1 MKWLILCFIVT
12 LAGCTTSGPHRP
24 PEGSAP
30 AARTGSAPA
39 ESGAVD
45 YGALQRSLGLDRST
59 DELGYEE
66 KPFNTCD
73 AGYGY
78 SQSHNCHRE
87 VFVVL
92 HFRLVCRDSEGTIS
106 TVLTEMDVAPL
117 AGRTVRWNLKGMSGT
132 VVTDGLGYGQIRV
145 VSPVSQKRERVRLA
159 VGNEFLYMRAGE
171 VTKIITPRPW
181 CDPI

>member
-12 LAGCTTSGPHRP
+12 LTGCTTSGPQKP
-24 PEGSAP
+24 SAGASLP
-30 AARTGSAPA
+30 RSESAASD
-39 ESGAVD
+39 SGAVD
-45 YGALQRSLGLDRST
+45 YGALQRYLGLDRSS
-59 DELGYEE
+59 DELGYAE
-66 KPFNTCD
+66 KTFNTCD

-78 SQSHNCHRE
+78 SRSHNCHHE

-106 TVLTEMDVAPL
+106 TVLTEMDLSPL
-117 AGRTVRWNLKGMSGT
+117 SGRTVRWNLKGMSGT
-132 VVTDGLGYGQIRV
+132 VVTDGLGYGQIRI

-181 CDPI
+181 CDQI